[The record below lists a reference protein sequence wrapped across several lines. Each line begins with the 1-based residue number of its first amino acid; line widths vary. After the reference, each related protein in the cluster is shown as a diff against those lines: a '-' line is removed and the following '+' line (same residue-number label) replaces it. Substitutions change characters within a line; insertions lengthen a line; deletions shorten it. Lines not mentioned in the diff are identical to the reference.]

1 MEHILDIETTLF
13 RQIQEHETV
22 EMEIPSRD
30 EGREIKPM
38 DTLKLYHPGEEI
50 EALRIE
56 VESVEKRGENGEK
69 NRIEYG
75 LAFWSGCFRYRS
87 GGICM

>member
-69 NRIEYG
+69 EPDRIRFSLLEWM
-75 LAFWSGCFRYRS
+75 FH
-87 GGICM
+87 I